1 MSDILWIG
9 LGALALALFLGLLN
23 ARDRRRDRIVA
34 AVMGACATP
43 GLRGLVAVRVRAPVL
58 SRRTAVVLDMSACGE
73 DEIWQAMRRLSYVLP
88 PNIAVI
94 IDTPL
99 DRTLP
104 VIVTL
109 RRSLHAHGSA
119 R

>member
-1 MSDILWIG
+1 MWVG
-9 LGALALALFLGLLN
+9 LGALGLALFLGFLN
-23 ARDRRRDRIVA
+23 ARDRRRDRTVT
-34 AVMGACATP
+34 AVLGACATR
-43 GLRGLVAVRVRAPVL
+43 GLRGLVAVRVHAPFL
-58 SRRTAVVLDMSACGE
+58 SRRTVVALDMSAGGV

-88 PNIAVI
+88 PDIAVI
-94 IDTPL
+94 VDTPL

-109 RRSLHAHGSA
+109 RRSPGAHEAA

>member
-9 LGALALALFLGLLN
+9 LGGAGLAFFLGLLN

-43 GLRGLVAVRVRAPVL
+43 GLRGLVAVRVRAPFL

-73 DEIWQAMRRLSYVLP
+73 DEIWQAMRRLSHVLP
-88 PNIAVI
+88 PNLAVI

-109 RRSLHAHGSA
+109 RRSLQTQEAA

>member
-1 MSDILWIG
+1 MNDLLWIA
-9 LGALALALFLGLLN
+9 LGAFGLALFLGLLN
-23 ARDRRRDRIVA
+23 ARDRRRDRTIA
-34 AVMGACATP
+34 AVLGACATP
-43 GLRGLVAVRVRAPVL
+43 GLRGLVAARVHAPFL
-58 SRRTAVVLDMSACGE
+58 SRRTVVVLDMSACGV
-73 DEIWQAMRRLSYVLP
+73 DEIWQAMRRLSHVLP
-88 PNIAVI
+88 PDIAVI

-109 RRSLHAHGSA
+109 RRSLGTHEAA